1 MKRLIAV
8 FTAVSMAVSL
18 IACTGPGTKQT
29 KAPGTEEALASGK
42 ESGAAPDSAGAQEE
56 KAEPGST
63 PCTIRFSWW
72 GGDTRHEATKA
83 AVDAF
88 MAKYPNIK
96 VECEYGTWDGWT
108 EKVATQLSAG
118 TAPDLLQGNWNWLY
132 QYSGDGSKFVDLK
145 QYAHILSLDNYPQ
158 EILDDCVVGGK
169 LQGLPLGTNTKCFY
183 WNKTTFEKAGIPIP
197 GTWDELYA
205 AGDVFQTKLGG
216 DYYPMAMFQ
225 YERMLLMLYY
235 IQEKYQKPWA
245 ENNVVAYTP
254 EEVLDGLEF
263 INSLEKKH
271 VMPSV
276 KTLQGD
282 GATTIERNQN
292 WMSGKYAGIYEWD
305 AAQAKFDDSLDE
317 GQEFVLGPH
326 ITGEGMKDAGFT
338 KITQT
343 FSIPETSEHPA
354 EAALLLEFI
363 TSVAEGVKLMST
375 ERGMLL
381 NQHANEVLENEG
393 ILKGLSFEGNQQA
406 MKVAR
411 FAVDPN
417 FENSALKDDTG
428 IYYEVF
434 ENLSA
439 GGDPAELAQYLIDS
453 CNEVYAANP
462 Y

>member
-1 MKRLIAV
+1 MKKMIAAL
-8 FTAVSMAVSL
+8 TAVSMVVSL
-18 IACTGPGTKQT
+18 TACGGSG
-29 KAPGTEEALASGK
+29 AGK
-42 ESGAAPDSAGAQEE
+42 ESPAGESKAAGTTAAAQEE

-88 MAKYPNIK
+88 MEKYPNIK

-132 QYSGDGSKFVDLK
+132 QYSSDGSKFVDLR
-145 QYAHILSLDNYPQ
+145 QYADILSLDNYP
-158 EILDDCVVGGK
+158 ETILNDCTVAGK

-205 AGDVFQTKLGG
+205 AGDVFKTKLGD

-235 IQEKYQKPWA
+235 LQEKYQKSWA
-245 ENNVVAYTP
+245 EDNVVAYTP
-254 EEVLDGLEF
+254 EEVEEGLNF
-263 INSLEKKH
+263 INSLEEKH

-282 GATTIERNQN
+282 GAATIEKNQN
-292 WMSGKYAGIYEWD
+292 WMNGKYAGIYEWD
-305 AAQAKFDDSLDE
+305 SAQAKFGDSLDE

-326 ITGEGMKDAGFT
+326 ITGEGMQDAGFT

-354 EAALLLEFI
+354 EAAMLLEYI
-363 TSVAEGVKLMST
+363 TSDDEGVKLMST

-381 NQHANEVLENEG
+381 NSHANEVLEQAG
-393 ILKGLSFEGNQQA
+393 LLKGLSFEGNQQA